1 MRKIKVGIYNIGNI
15 YLQVNGDIIR
25 INDISNDGVI
35 ECEIC
40 KLRETIRIIEQAYRK
55 QKNRD
60 SVPYGYGKKTINLQ
74 FYQTNIGKRVFRSN
88 YIMIIHIPDIIKMLK
103 SVKFEKEKYILNK
116 DSMLGLCIKD
126 LARLNQSMRRRKR
139 VLTDNNG
146 NKYIEV

>member
-60 SVPYGYGKKTINLQ
+60 SVPYGYGKKAINLQ